1 MTPSEL
7 KNHRKALKLS
17 QGELARELCV
27 TRRAVVSWETG
38 SRNMPPCVEK
48 LFCLLY
54 NLPYV
59 PSPGSSVPDDRTP
72 DLF

>member
-1 MTPSEL
+1 MKPEQI
-7 KNHRKALKLS
+7 KQHRKALKLT

-27 TRRAVVSWETG
+27 TRRALVSWETG

-59 PSPGSSVPDDRTP
+59 PSPGASIPDDRTP

>member
-7 KNHRKALKLS
+7 KNHRKNLNLTQA
-17 QGELARELCV
+17 QLAGELCV

-54 NLPYV
+54 DLPYV
-59 PSPGSSVPDDRTP
+59 PSPGSFVPDDRTP